1 MVQNSIMT
9 DINTQSDEINV
20 WVSLRVEILGDDE
33 DSGAA
38 GRYCEGHV
46 ASDVLLPTS
55 FVIHY

>member
-1 MVQNSIMT
+1 MT

-20 WVSLRVEILGDDE
+20 WVSLRVEKLGDDE